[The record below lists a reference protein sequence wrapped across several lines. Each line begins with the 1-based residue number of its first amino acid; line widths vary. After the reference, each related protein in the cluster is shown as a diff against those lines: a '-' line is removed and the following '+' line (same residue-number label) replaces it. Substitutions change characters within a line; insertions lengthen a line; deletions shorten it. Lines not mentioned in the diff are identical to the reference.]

1 MVLIAAVA
9 ENGVIG
15 DAGAIPWHLPD
26 DFAHF
31 KATTLGHTLVM
42 GRATYDSIGRP
53 LPGRTTIV
61 LSRDPEWS
69 ADGVLVAASF
79 DDALALAA
87 GLPGDVYV
95 AGGAA
100 IYAAALPYADEQILT
115 EVRLTP
121 EGDTFYPPFDR
132 DEWLEADRSAYEGFD
147 VVRWVRVKPGEDS
160 PPRR

>member
-1 MVLIAAVA
+1 VVLIAAVA
-9 ENGVIG
+9 QNGVIG

-42 GRATYDSIGRP
+42 GRATYESIGRP

-69 ADGVLVAASF
+69 AGGVLVAASF

-87 GLPGDVYV
+87 ELPGDVYV

-100 IYAAALPYADEQILT
+100 IYALALPHADEQILT
-115 EVRLTP
+115 EVRLSPT
-121 EGDTFYPPFDR
+121 GDTFYPPFDR
-132 DEWLEADRSAYEGFD
+132 GEWVEADRASYEGFD
-147 VVRWVRVKPGEDS
+147 VVRWM
-160 PPRR
+160 RR

>member
-1 MVLIAAVA
+1 MLIAAVA

-15 DAGAIPWHLPD
+15 DAGTIPWHLPD

-42 GRATYDSIGRP
+42 GRATYESIGRP

-61 LSRDPEWS
+61 LSRDPAWS
-69 ADGVLVAASF
+69 AEGVLVATSY
-79 DDALALAA
+79 DEALKLAA
-87 GLPGDVYV
+87 DLPGDVYV

-100 IYAAALPYADEQILT
+100 IYALALPSADEQILT
-115 EVRLTP
+115 EVRLAP

-132 DEWLEADRSAYEGFD
+132 DEWVEIRRESRAEFD
-147 VVRWVRVKPGEDS
+147 LVWW
-160 PPRR
+160 RRG